1 MLADPAQTA
10 STPNRSIPVVPCWRL
25 MPDSKPLYIG
35 LISIHGLIRGENLEL
50 GRDADTGGQVQYVLE
65 LARALSDHPEVERV
79 DLLTRQILALNMDV
93 QYSEHLEQ
101 IAEHAW
107 IVRLPCGPHRYLRKE
122 ALWPHVPGFINHALQ
137 YFRATNRVPDVFHS
151 HYADSG
157 AVAVRLSR
165 LLDTLLVHTSH
176 SLGRIKRQRLLD
188 HGSTEESIERRYRIS
203 QRIAAEESVLDAAD
217 MVVAST
223 RQEAEEQYAIY
234 DTAVAKKTVV
244 IPPGVDLDRFRP
256 PRRGDPRPKIADE
269 IDRFLADRK
278 KPMILAL
285 QRPDERK
292 NLPTLIRAFAHHPQ
306 LRQMANLTLMIGS
319 RDDISD
325 LPKSQR
331 HVFDDML
338 LQIDRHDLYGSV
350 AYPKSHA
357 AEDVPELYRLAASRR
372 GVFVNP
378 ALTEPFGLT
387 LIEAAASGLPMVA
400 TADGGP
406 QTIVSLCNNGLLV
419 DPLDVDAVADALNDV
434 LTDRAAWRRYSRSG
448 IRGAH
453 AHFSWPGHVNTYVK
467 RLRRIQRRRQRR
479 MPTLPHTG
487 LVLGDRLMVCD
498 IDNTLVGDRDALAEL
513 MVELEKHRGRIVF
526 GVATGRVPPSTLRV
540 LREWDIP
547 MPDVLITSVGSE
559 IYYGHGRIVEDVGWR
574 RTIDRH
580 WDRDALQAA
589 LANVPGLRLQPKAH
603 QRPFKLSYY
612 VDPERAPVM
621 AELKR
626 RLRDLGL
633 RASLI
638 YSHEEFLDLLP
649 ERASKGRAVRYVAHR
664 WGFPLDHVL
673 VAGDSG
679 NDSDMLRSGVL
690 GVVVGNHQP
699 ELRSLRT
706 RDRVYFADNSYARG
720 VLEGATHHDFWP
732 ETETE

>member
-1 MLADPAQTA
+1 
-10 STPNRSIPVVPCWRL
+10 
-25 MPDSKPLYIG
+25 MPDSKPLYIAM
-35 LISIHGLIRGENLEL
+35 ISIHGLIRGEDLEL

-65 LARALSDHPEVERV
+65 LARVLSDHPEVERV

-101 IAEHAW
+101 IAERAW

-122 ALWPHVPGFINHALQ
+122 ALWPHLPGYINHALQ
-137 YFRATNRVPDVFHS
+137 YFRAMNRVPDVIHS

-157 AVAVRLSR
+157 AVAVRLAT

-176 SLGRIKRQRLLD
+176 SLGRIKKQRLLD

-203 QRIAAEESVLDAAD
+203 HRIAAEESVLDAAD

-223 RQEAEEQYAIY
+223 RQEADEQYAIY
-234 DTAVAKKTVV
+234 DSRIAKKTVV
-244 IPPGVDLDRFRP
+244 IPPGVNLDRFRP
-256 PRRGDPRPKIADE
+256 PRRGDPRAKIADE
-269 IDRFLADRK
+269 IDRFLADPR

-292 NLPTLIRAFAHHPQ
+292 NLPTLIRAFATHTH
-306 LRQMANLTLMIGS
+306 LRKMANLALMIGS

-331 HVFDDML
+331 QVLDDML

-357 AEDVPELYRLAASRR
+357 AEDVPELYRIAASRL

-419 DPLDVDAVADALNDV
+419 DPLDVEAVANALNDV
-434 LTDRAAWRRYSRSG
+434 LSDGTVWRRYSRSG

-467 RLRRIQRRRQRR
+467 RLRKIQRQRQRR
-479 MPTLPHTG
+479 MPTVPHTG

-498 IDNTLVGDRDALAEL
+498 IDNTLVGDREALSEL
-513 MVELEKHRGRIVF
+513 MVELDKHRGRIVF
-526 GVATGRVPPSTLRV
+526 GVATGRVPPSTLKV
-540 LREWDIP
+540 LREWGIP
-547 MPDVLITSVGSE
+547 MPDVLIASVGSE

-580 WDRDALQAA
+580 WDQEALRAA
-589 LANVPGLRLQPKAH
+589 LADVPGLRLQPNAH
-603 QRPFKLSYY
+603 QRPFKLSYF
-612 VDPERAPVM
+612 VDPKRAPAL

-706 RDRVYFADNSYARG
+706 KEQVYFAENSYARG
-720 VLEGATHHDFWP
+720 VLEGANHHGFWP
-732 ETETE
+732 EIETE

>member
-1 MLADPAQTA
+1 MTEP
-10 STPNRSIPVVPCWRL
+10 SR
-25 MPDSKPLYIG
+25 LYIS
-35 LISIHGLIRGENLEL
+35 LVSIHGLIRGNDLEL

-65 LARALSDHPEVERV
+65 LARALSEHPEVERV
-79 DLLTRQILALNMDV
+79 DLLTRQILALNLDV

-101 IAEHAW
+101 IAERAW

-122 ALWPHVPGFINHALQ
+122 ALWPHLPGFINHALQ
-137 YFRATNRVPDVFHS
+137 YFRAMNRVPDVFHS

-157 AVAVRLSR
+157 AVGARLSK

-176 SLGRIKRQRLLD
+176 SLGRIKKQRLLD
-188 HGSTEESIERRYRIS
+188 HGSTDESIEKRYRIS

-223 RQEAEEQYAIY
+223 RQEADEQYSIY
-234 DTAVAKKTVV
+234 DARIANKTVV

-256 PRRGDPRPKIADE
+256 PRRGDPPPKIADE
-269 IDRFLADRK
+269 IDRFLAEPKR
-278 KPMILAL
+278 PMILAL

-292 NLPTLIRAFAHHPQ
+292 NLPTLIRAYAGHSR
-306 LRQMANLTLMIGS
+306 LREKANLALIIGS

-325 LPKSQR
+325 LPTSQR
-331 HVFDDML
+331 RVLNDML

-350 AYPKSHA
+350 AYPKTHA
-357 AEDVPELYRLAASRR
+357 AEDVSELYRLAASRH

-406 QTIVSLCNNGLLV
+406 QTIMSLCNNGLLV
-419 DPLDVDAVADALNDV
+419 DPLDVEAIADALYEV
-434 LTDRAAWRRYSRSG
+434 LSDRPAWRRRSRSG
-448 IRGAH
+448 IRGAN
-453 AHFSWPGHVNTYVK
+453 AHFTWPSHANTYVNH
-467 RLRRIQRRRQRR
+467 LRRIQRRRQRR
-479 MPTLPHTG
+479 RPTLPHTG

-498 IDNTLVGDRDALAEL
+498 IDNTLVGDREALAEL
-513 MVELEKHRGRIVF
+513 MVELERHRGRIAF
-526 GVATGRVPPSTLRV
+526 GVATGRVPPSTLSV
-540 LREWDIP
+540 LREWDVP

-580 WDRDALQAA
+580 WDREALQAA
-589 LANVPGLRLQPKAH
+589 LADVPGLRLQPKAN
-603 QRPFKLSYY
+603 QRPLKLSYL
-612 VDPERAPVM
+612 VDPERAPAVP
-621 AELKR
+621 ELKR
-626 RLRDLGL
+626 SLRDLGL

-638 YSHEEFLDLLP
+638 YSHEEFLDVLP

-679 NDSDMLRSGVL
+679 NDLDMLRSGVP
-690 GVVVGNHQP
+690 GVVVGNCQP
-699 ELRSLRT
+699 ELRSLRS
-706 RDRVYFADNSYARG
+706 REEVYFAENLYARG
-720 VLEGATHHDFWP
+720 ISEGATYHGFWP
-732 ETETE
+732 DDDDEDSAD